1 MRTFGSIRRSTVAAA
16 MSAALLATT
25 HVASAQE
32 TGVVSGT
39 LRQWHAVTLTLRG
52 PAARETD
59 TLPNPF
65 LDYRMVV
72 TFTHASGAPRYRVPG
87 YFAADGRAAETS
99 ASAGDRWRAHLS
111 PDKPGR
117 WRYEVSFARGRR
129 IAIDSA
135 ASGEPV
141 AGIHGQRGSFVVLP
155 TDRRDPDLRAHGR
168 LRYVG
173 QRYLRFVGSG
183 RYFIKAGADSPENL
197 LAYADFDGT
206 RAARDTITRQGEA
219 TPVSTL
225 KRWTAHAGDWRTG
238 DPSWQGG
245 KGKGLIGALN
255 YLAGT
260 GANAVSFLTYNA
272 GGDGDDVW
280 PFVERDDPLHYDVSK
295 LDQWRIVLDHAQRLG
310 LYLHFKLQETEN
322 DDNLLNDSVR
332 VVPTALD
339 GGELGIERR
348 LYLRE
353 LVARFGHELALNWNL
368 GEENS
373 QTPEQHRAMAAYI
386 RAMDPYRHH
395 IVLHTWPG
403 QQERRYRPL
412 LGERSA
418 LTGLSLQTGWNAP
431 HRMVMQWIDES
442 ARAGK
447 QWVVAHDEQNPHYT
461 GLPPDSG
468 YGGFDGV
475 ARPREGSRP
484 YTAHDVRRSTL
495 WGTLM
500 AGGAGVEYYFGYTL
514 PQNDLNAEDWRSRHR
529 SWRWAGLAVRFFH
542 EHVGSFWAMR
552 NADELVGNAAHDDS
566 RYCLADPGRRYV
578 VYLPTGGTTSL
589 ELGAGSAR
597 YSVRWFDPR
606 EGGALQVGSVREVR
620 GPGRVELGAPPGAA
634 TEDWVIIVRR
644 M

>member
-1 MRTFGSIRRSTVAAA
+1 MRTFVSVVRAATIVCAAPLVVAQV
-16 MSAALLATT
+16 TG
-25 HVASAQE
+25 AQE
-32 TGVVSGT
+32 SVLSGT
-39 LRQWHAVTLTLRG
+39 LRQWHAVTLTLEG

-72 TFTHASGAPRYRVPG
+72 TFTHASGTPSHRVPG
-87 YFAADGRAAETS
+87 YFAADGRAAESS
-99 ASAGDRWRAHLS
+99 ASAGNRWRAHLS

-117 WRYEVSFARGRR
+117 WRYAVSFVRGPRV
-129 IAIDSA
+129 AIDPG

-141 AGIHGQRGSFVVLP
+141 AGIDGRSGTFVVLP
-155 TDRRDPDLRAHGR
+155 TDKREPDLRAHGR

-173 QRYLRFVGSG
+173 ERYLRFAGSG
-183 RYFIKAGADSPENL
+183 RYFLKAGADSPENL

-206 RAARDTITRQGEA
+206 RAARDTVARQGEA

-225 KRWTAHAGDWRTG
+225 KRWTPHVRDWRTG
-238 DPSWQGG
+238 DPSWQNG

-255 YLAGT
+255 YLSGA
-260 GANAVSFLTYNA
+260 GANSISFLTYNA

-280 PFVERDDPLHYDVSK
+280 PFVVRDDPLHYDVSK

-310 LYLHFKLQETEN
+310 LYLHVKLQETEN
-322 DDNLLNDSVR
+322 DDSILNDSVR

-339 GGELGIERR
+339 GGELGVERK

-353 LVARFGHELALNWNL
+353 LIARFAHELALNWNL

-386 RAMDPYRHH
+386 READPYDHH

-412 LGERSA
+412 LGDRSV
-418 LTGLSLQTGWNAP
+418 LTGVSLQTGWSGA
-431 HRMVMQWIDES
+431 HRMVVQWIDES

-447 QWVVAHDEQNPHYT
+447 RWVVAHDEQNPHYT

-468 YGGFDGV
+468 YAGFDGV

-484 YTAHDVRRSTL
+484 YTAHDVRRYSL

-514 PQNDLNAEDWRSRHR
+514 PQTDLNAEDWRSRER
-529 SWRWAGLAVRFFH
+529 SWRWAGLAVRFLH
-542 EHVGSFWAMR
+542 DHAGAFWTMR
-552 NADELVGNAAHDDS
+552 NADELVGNAPHDDS

-589 ELGAGSAR
+589 DLGAGAGR
-597 YSVRWFDPR
+597 YSVHWFDPR
-606 EGGALQVGSVREVR
+606 TGGALQAGSVREVR
-620 GPGRVELGAPPGAA
+620 GPGRVELGAPPSAA
-634 TEDWVIIVRR
+634 NEDWVILVRR